1 MPRLSDEVRS
11 HLTKAR
17 ESALLAVETYNRP
30 GASFRSG
37 GFIVLMCIAW
47 TAMFHA
53 IFFQRKIKPFYRKQS
68 HRRHFELVDG
78 DRKAWELTTCLQEFW
93 GANNPPAK
101 TNMLFFIGLRNKIE
115 HRSMPSLDISIFGEC
130 QALLFNF
137 EDVLV
142 SQFGEKYALNESLSL
157 ALQFSRI
164 RSERQDRSIR
174 SLHTSL
180 ARNISSYVN
189 AFRSS
194 LSTRVLN
201 DPRFSY
207 KVFLI
212 PKPANRQSSADTSVE
227 WVKFDPLQPDEMDR
241 YDRIVSL
248 IKPSA
253 TPTLQAAAGISKN
266 VRVVDRS
273 DALAVALIDP
283 NKSHPYVQKT
293 LLKHINDRLNLS
305 KPNLIN
311 SYDLLAVRRSLD
323 VESKPNFFYKGIFGP
338 SQYSD
343 AFADWIIQSYVDDNQ
358 FFTNARIA
366 YKATTITDRKQS

>member
-1 MPRLSDEVRS
+1 
-11 HLTKAR
+11 
-17 ESALLAVETYNRP
+17 
-30 GASFRSG
+30 
-37 GFIVLMCIAW
+37 MCIAW
-47 TAMFHA
+47 TALFHA
-53 IFFQRKIKPFYRKQS
+53 IFFRRKVKPFYRKQS
-68 HRRHFELVDG
+68 HHRHFELVDG
-78 DRKAWELTTCLQEFW
+78 DKKAWELATCLQEFW
-93 GANNPPAK
+93 GPNNPPARA
-101 TNMLFFIGLRNKIE
+101 NLLFFVGLRNKIE

-137 EDVLV
+137 EDLLV
-142 SQFGEKYALNESLSL
+142 AEFGEKYALNESLSL

-164 RSERQDRSIR
+164 RSERQDAAIR
-174 SLHTSL
+174 TLHKPL
-180 ARNISSYVN
+180 ARSISSYVST
-189 AFRSS
+189 FRSS
-194 LSTRVLN
+194 LSTRILD

-212 PKPANRQSSADTSVE
+212 PKPANRQSSADASVE

-253 TPTLQAAAGISKN
+253 TVATTLQAAAGLPKD

-273 DALAVALIDP
+273 DASAVALIDP
-283 NKSHPYVQKT
+283 SKSHPYVQKT
-293 LLKHINDRLNLS
+293 LLNRINDRLDLS

-323 VESKPNFFYKGIFGP
+323 VESKPNFFYKGVFGP

-343 AFADWIIQSYVDDNQ
+343 AFADWLIQSYVDDNQ
-358 FFTNARIA
+358 FFTNARA
-366 YKATTITDRKQS
+366 VYKTTTIADGKQS